1 MNLMTLGQSWPSCP
15 HRYLHIDHLKS
26 SEGRGRTGSVDLS
39 VIRANMKVEDSNR
52 VVTLECLQG
61 SLLPTASPFT
71 CVHVTP
77 PPALGCQTLSSCH
90 ISICNLMCWYHHSS
104 IMQLGRY

>member
-39 VIRANMKVEDSNR
+39 VIRANIKVEDSNR
-52 VVTLECLQG
+52 VVTLSVCRGPCFPQHHP
-61 SLLPTASPFT
+61 SLVYMLLLLLLWGARLFPAVTLASAT
-71 CVHVTP
+71 
-77 PPALGCQTLSSCH
+77 
-90 ISICNLMCWYHHSS
+90 
-104 IMQLGRY
+104 